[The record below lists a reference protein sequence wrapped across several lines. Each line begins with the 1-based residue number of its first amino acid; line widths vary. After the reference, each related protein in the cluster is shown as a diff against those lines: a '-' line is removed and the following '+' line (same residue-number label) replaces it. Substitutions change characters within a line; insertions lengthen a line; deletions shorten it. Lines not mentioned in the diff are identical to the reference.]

1 MIFGPISADLV
12 CYAHSRGV
20 RAVFGTDLA
29 LASIGVEP
37 DETDYVNSVVALQAA
52 KNTDGCVA
60 TPVSRSSY
68 RMPLP
73 STATVVRLPSDD
85 GKPLAYCVS
94 RLRTSCSNQE

>member
-12 CYAHSRGV
+12 CYAHSRGI

-52 KNTDGCVA
+52 KYTDGCVA
-60 TPVSRSSY
+60 TPTSGY
-68 RMPLP
+68 RVPLP
-73 STATVVRLPSDD
+73 SNASIGHLSGVD
-85 GKPLAYCVS
+85 
-94 RLRTSCSNQE
+94 